1 MTITPPNIQ
10 VVHAS
15 DAPQHTG
22 ELKTILQR
30 LKAENRIAD
39 FAALDVSENLDGI
52 SFKNEDHQGIIVL
65 LTNEIERARTK
76 IETVLKNITREKQ
89 DIKLIEIIVDNLPYH
104 NNFISFPQDLLPIRS
119 RDDMNLIWNGIEQDL
134 RAIFPKP
141 IAQEVIE
148 TPKPRTDSKKYLKLI
163 GVAILSLS
171 ICFLFLASIAP
182 NVRDE
187 GLTIIGVFT
196 FFLPIIIFLLQ
207 KRKLED
213 QTKLNWRKLII
224 KTGTALVVFL
234 EMFFV
239 LIIVGLLM
247 GLGFSEVPAAL
258 LSVFVLLIILFY
270 RGKTESIDVAAEA
283 KIQSPAK
290 KFLILFGLLVLFFTL
305 SAIVW
310 LFVVERVYEL
320 YSYDGSN
327 VYFDKDKYL
336 TSLSILTTV
345 CLLIMTARRM
355 KLFPSS

>member
-15 DAPQHTG
+15 DAPQHAG

-30 LKAENRIAD
+30 LKEEHRIAD
-39 FAALDVSENLDGI
+39 FASLDISTNPDSL
-52 SFKNEDHQGIIVL
+52 SFKNDDHQGIIVL

-76 IETVLKNITREKQ
+76 IEGLLKNITREKQ

-104 NNFISFPQDLLPIRS
+104 NNFISFPQDLMPIRS
-119 RDDMNLIWNGIEQDL
+119 RDDMNLIWSEIEHDL
-134 RAIFPKP
+134 QAIFPKP
-141 IAQEVIE
+141 IVPEVVE
-148 TPKPRTDSKKYLKLI
+148 PPTTGSKNYLKLI
-163 GVAILSLS
+163 GVAILSLT

-213 QTKLNWRKLII
+213 QKKLNWRKLLI
-224 KTGTALVVFL
+224 KTGTALTFFL

-239 LIIVGLLM
+239 LVIVCLLM
-247 GLGFSEVPAAL
+247 GLGFPEIPVAL
-258 LSVFVLLIILFY
+258 LSVFVMPMILFY
-270 RGKTESIDVAAEA
+270 RGKTESTNVVDKV
-283 KIQSPAK
+283 KMQSRVK
-290 KFLILFGLLVLFFTL
+290 TYLILFGALVLFSIL
-305 SAIVW
+305 SAVVW
-310 LFVVERVYEL
+310 LIVVERVYEL
-320 YSYDGSN
+320 YSYEGSN
-327 VYFDKDKYL
+327 VYFEKDKYL
-336 TSLSILTTV
+336 TSLTILTTI

-355 KLFPSS
+355 KILPPS